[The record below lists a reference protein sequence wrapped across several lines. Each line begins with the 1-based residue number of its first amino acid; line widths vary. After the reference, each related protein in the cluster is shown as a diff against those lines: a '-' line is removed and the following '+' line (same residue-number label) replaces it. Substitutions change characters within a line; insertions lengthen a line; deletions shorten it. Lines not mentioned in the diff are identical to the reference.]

1 MTNLIALFFVSKIF
15 VWSFIKLSFLQKSVS
30 LNNCGVRGSLGDFKG
45 SVNVVS
51 SGIADEIFG
60 RGFGDSKED
69 TADGFRD
76 CFHKVNG
83 GGFSVGTKL
92 SACMYT

>member
-1 MTNLIALFFVSKIF
+1 MNNLIALFSVSKIF
-15 VWSFIKLSFLQKSVS
+15 VSSFIKLSFLQKSVS

-60 RGFGDSKED
+60 RGFGDSKD

-92 SACMYT
+92 STCLYT